1 MINYWYE
8 CVSEALEDAGIDAAE
23 DQVHTVADWVEGAHE
38 NYGMYSGNDV
48 ADKNW
53 HDDYNDKINKANKE
67 RDEIELNTRLDADK
81 KIKELTERYENLVFN
96 LRMEID
102 RLRCAK

>member
-1 MINYWYE
+1 MISYWYE
-8 CVSEALEDAGIDAAE
+8 CVSEALEDAGIDASE
-23 DQVHTVADWVEGAHE
+23 DQVHTVTGWVEGAHE
-38 NYGMYSGNDV
+38 NYGMSSGNDV

-53 HDDYNDKINKANKE
+53 HADYNDKINKANKE

-81 KIKELTERYENLVFN
+81 KIKELTDRYENLVFN

-102 RLRCAK
+102 RLRNAK